1 MRLIYNYLNSL
12 WNDLKT
18 ENNFQN
24 NYLFGFL
31 FFITIP
37 LPLAFNNI
45 ALVLWTIS
53 NILNVKNKPL
63 QLNFNLTLSVCL
75 FVWMIASYFWSI
87 DVNATI
93 KALPKEV
100 ALLLV
105 PLNFM
110 FFSRDGLENKITIWL
125 KYYSHFMVLYA
136 LFFLLRAGIRYLIF
150 KDMAV
155 FYYHGENDVDS
166 GLVPKLLNAIHVS
179 VFTAVAFFW
188 FLYQSHKTR
197 TEIIALGV
205 LFVFLVLLSSK
216 NILLVVVLLT
226 LVYLFYFSKTANK
239 MRLRNSLIFTSI
251 VLTVLFFGKIK
262 QRFNIEFQSN
272 TNRSLSHDVL
282 NQAPEGVHFVSIY
295 EAWNNK
301 SFTPNDYF
309 PGTAFRVYQ
318 IRVFLELIKEE
329 PVLLT
334 GFGLNASFKKLEK
347 KSIKYNLYQG
357 TGKGD
362 GYQNKNFHNQY
373 VQTFA
378 ELGIIGFLIL
388 ILMLG
393 TLVYKAIKTE
403 NYLQISFTIL
413 MISVLLTE
421 SFLWRQRGV
430 SFFTIIF
437 CLLITINTPKRTLNK
452 FNTKTSTIE

>member
-1 MRLIYNYLNSL
+1 MRHIYNYLNSL

-18 ENNFQN
+18 ENNFPS

-53 NILNVKNKPL
+53 SGLSLRNKS
-63 QLNFNLTLSVCL
+63 FNLNRNLLVSVFFFL
-75 FVWMIASYFWSI
+75 WMAASYFWSI
-87 DVNATI
+87 DMNATI
-93 KALPKEV
+93 KALPKEI
-100 ALLLV
+100 ALVLV
-105 PLNFM
+105 PINFM
-110 FFSRDGLENKITIWL
+110 TFSKDVLEKKISIWL

-150 KDMAV
+150 KETAV

-197 TEIIALGV
+197 TETIALGV

-239 MRLRNSLIFTSI
+239 MRLRNSLIFTSLI
-251 VLTVLFFGKIK
+251 LSVLFFGKIK
-262 QRFNIEFQSN
+262 QRFDVEFQSN
-272 TNRSLSHDVL
+272 TNKSLSHDVI
-282 NQAPEGVHFVSIY
+282 NQAPEGVHFVSVY

-301 SFTPNDYF
+301 RFTPNDYF

-329 PVLLT
+329 PVFLT
-334 GFGLNASFKKLEK
+334 GFGLNASFKKLEE

-413 MISVLLTE
+413 MISIFLTE

-430 SFFTIIF
+430 AFFTFIF
-437 CLLITINTPKRTLNK
+437 CLLMTIKTPVKALK
-452 FNTKTSTIE
+452 KT

>member
-1 MRLIYNYLNSL
+1 MQLIYNYLNKL
-12 WNDLKT
+12 WNDLKI
-18 ENNFQN
+18 ENSFQG
-24 NYLFGFL
+24 NYFFGFL

-45 ALVLWTIS
+45 ALVLWTIFS
-53 NILNVKNKPL
+53 I
-63 QLNFNLTLSVCL
+63 LTLRKNTIYINGYLLIPILL
-75 FVWMIASYFWSI
+75 FLWMVGSFFWSI

-100 ALLLV
+100 TLLLV

-110 FFSRDGLENKITIWL
+110 FFSRDGLEKKITIWL

-136 LFFLLRAGIRYLIF
+136 LFFLFRAGIRYLIF
-150 KDMAV
+150 KETAV

-179 VFTAVAFFW
+179 VFIAVAFFW

-197 TEIIALGV
+197 NEIIALGV

-239 MRLRNSLIFTSI
+239 MRLRNSLIFTII
-251 VLTVLFFGKIK
+251 VLSVFFSGKIK
-262 QRFNIEFQSN
+262 QRFNVEFQSN
-272 TNRSLSHDVL
+272 TSRSLSHDVL
-282 NQAPEGVHFVSIY
+282 DQAPEGVHFVSIY

-301 SFTPNDYF
+301 RFTPNDYF

-318 IRVFLELIKEE
+318 LIKEE
-329 PVLLT
+329 PVLWT
-334 GFGLNASFKKLEK
+334 GFGLNASFKKLEE

-393 TLVYKAIKTE
+393 IMMYKAIKRE
-403 NYLQISFTIL
+403 NFLQISFTVL
-413 MISVLLTE
+413 VISVFLTE

-437 CLLITINTPKRTLNK
+437 CLLVTIKTPKRALK
-452 FNTKTSTIE
+452 KS

>member
-1 MRLIYNYLNSL
+1 MHHIYNYLNSL

-18 ENNFQN
+18 ENNFPS
-24 NYLFGFL
+24 NYLFGL
-31 FFITIP
+31 IFFITIP

-53 NILNVKNKPL
+53 SGLSLRNKPFS
-63 QLNFNLTLSVCL
+63 LNLNLLISVFFFL
-75 FVWMIASYFWSI
+75 WMAASYFWSI
-87 DVNATI
+87 DMNATI
-93 KALPKEV
+93 KALPKEITLV
-100 ALLLV
+100 LV
-105 PLNFM
+105 PINFM
-110 FFSRDGLENKITIWL
+110 FFSRDGLEKKITIWL

-150 KDMAV
+150 KETAV

-179 VFTAVAFFW
+179 VFIAVAFFW

-197 TEIIALGV
+197 TETIAMGV

-239 MRLRNSLIFTSI
+239 MRLRNSLIFTSLI
-251 VLTVLFFGKIK
+251 LSVLFFGKIK
-262 QRFNIEFQSN
+262 QRFDIEFQSN
-272 TNRSLSHDVL
+272 TSRSLSHDVL

-295 EAWNNK
+295 EAWNNE

-318 IRVFLELIKEE
+318 IRIFLELIKEE

-334 GFGLNASFKKLEK
+334 GFGLNASFKKLEE

-388 ILMLG
+388 IFMLG
-393 TLVYKAIKTE
+393 IMMYKAIKRE
-403 NYLQISFTIL
+403 SFLQISFTVL
-413 MISVLLTE
+413 VISVFLTE

-437 CLLITINTPKRTLNK
+437 CLLVTIKTPKRALK
-452 FNTKTSTIE
+452 KS